1 MTQGGVMLRAW
12 SSALTAGFLLCVIS
26 IRAGLTTA
34 SSNTA
39 GVGHTRLAVGGNR
52 VLPMCTALVWEEGAQ
67 SGYPAAREKVDT
79 ERECDDFF
87 IEWVPGFSARDHR
100 EMLDRQRLLA
110 REDDRDAAMLARADR
125 LDAAQRE
132 WQEKQE
138 REAERRH
145 QEQTDAADK
154 RHKGE
159 LEAARGRQWPK
170 QGRPQAFTRRTC
182 RVRRG
187 GTGRSYG
194 CSAA

>member
-1 MTQGGVMLRAW
+1 
-12 SSALTAGFLLCVIS
+12 
-26 IRAGLTTA
+26 
-34 SSNTA
+34 
-39 GVGHTRLAVGGNR
+39 
-52 VLPMCTALVWEEGAQ
+52 MCTALVWEEGAQ
-67 SGYPAAREKVDT
+67 SGYPAARGKVDT

-159 LEAARGRQWPK
+159 LEAARGRQVAETRTTTGLHEEDMPSAA
-170 QGRPQAFTRRTC
+170 GRHRTELW
-182 RVRRG
+182 VFGGVIAVATIAAALIEVFFRG
-187 GTGRSYG
+187 GGDVTVNLR
-194 CSAA
+194 